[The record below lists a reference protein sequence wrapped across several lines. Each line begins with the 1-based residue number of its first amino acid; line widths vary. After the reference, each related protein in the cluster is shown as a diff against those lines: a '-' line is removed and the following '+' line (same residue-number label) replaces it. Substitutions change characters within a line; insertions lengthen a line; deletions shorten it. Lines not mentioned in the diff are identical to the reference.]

1 MDLAMGRGARNE
13 FSRREAYDRIRP
25 DAIQLEITLNY
36 FWTLIYSRI
45 PYKSDCLILQRRGV
59 AADFRF
65 AREFILNIRHE
76 PTVDADLTAV
86 GRWEDDQEFEQQ
98 ELTVDADRT
107 GEEERRVHHQPHQRG
122 EHGERAEN
130 QAEPDKEFAQRNDDV
145 EPFDAGERGMLEEYG
160 PPILNR
166 RMLAG
171 GFGDG
176 SLHKSAR
183 IEASR

>member
-13 FSRREAYDRIRP
+13 FSWREAYDRIRP
-25 DAIQLEITLNY
+25 DTIQLEITLNY
-36 FWTLIYSRI
+36 FWTLINSRI
-45 PYKSDCLILQRRGV
+45 PCESNRLILQSGGV
-59 AADFRF
+59 AADFGF
-65 AREFILNIRHE
+65 AGEFILKIRHE
-76 PTVDADLTAV
+76 PAVDSDLTAV

-98 ELTVDADRT
+98 KLTVDTDRA
-107 GEEERRVHHQPHQRG
+107 GEEERRVHHQPHQRS
-122 EHGERAEN
+122 EHGEGAEN
-130 QAEPDKEFAQRNDDV
+130 QAKPDKEFAQRNDDV